1 MSRYIFLFDLDSTV
15 TKQEILPTIS
25 KRLGIY
31 ERMSELTESTMR
43 GEIPFKQ
50 SFLQRVELLKD
61 VPVSEVN
68 EMVSRI
74 QLNNHLVDFI
84 QKNHDRCHI
93 VTGNLDVWIDGVIR
107 KLGMERNTF
116 CSKAIVKNDY
126 IEDVFNIVDKNAVIG
141 QMVLPFVAIGDGN
154 NDAEMIEAAEVGIGY
169 GGVREIAPAVL
180 ACASH
185 AIYDEEKL
193 VEFFLKMKR
202 RIIRVRYSMVKK
214 VLFILHS

>member
-84 QKNHDRCHI
+84 QKI
-93 VTGNLDVWIDGVIR
+93 TID
-107 KLGMERNTF
+107 
-116 CSKAIVKNDY
+116 AILL
-126 IEDVFNIVDKNAVIG
+126 
-141 QMVLPFVAIGDGN
+141 Q
-154 NDAEMIEAAEVGIGY
+154 GIWMY
-169 GGVREIAPAVL
+169 GLMG
-180 ACASH
+180 
-185 AIYDEEKL
+185 
-193 VEFFLKMKR
+193 
-202 RIIRVRYSMVKK
+202 
-214 VLFILHS
+214 

>member
-25 KRLGIY
+25 KELGIY
-31 ERMSELTESTMR
+31 EKMTELTESTMS

-61 VPVSEVN
+61 IPVSEVSN
-68 EMVSRI
+68 MVSKI
-74 QLNNHLVDFI
+74 QLNNHLVEFI
-84 QKNHDRCHI
+84 QNNRERCNI
-93 VTGNLDVWIDGVIR
+93 VTGNLDVWIDGLI
-107 KLGMERNTF
+107 KKMGMERNTF
-116 CSKAIVKNDY
+116 CSKAIVKNDC
-126 IEDVFNIVDKNAVIG
+126 IEDVFNIVDKNAVIS

-180 ACASH
+180 ACATH
-185 AIYDEEKL
+185 AIYEEEKL
-193 VEFFLKMKR
+193 VEFLER
-202 RIIRVRYSMVKK
+202 
-214 VLFILHS
+214 LL

>member
-74 QLNNHLVDFI
+74 QLNNQLVDFI

-193 VEFFLKMKR
+193 VEFLER
-202 RIIRVRYSMVKK
+202 
-214 VLFILHS
+214 LL

>member
-68 EMVSRI
+68 ERVSRI

-193 VEFFLKMKR
+193 VEFLER
-202 RIIRVRYSMVKK
+202 
-214 VLFILHS
+214 LL

>member
-126 IEDVFNIVDKNAVIG
+126 IVDKNAVIG

-169 GGVREIAPAVL
+169 GEVREIAPAVL

-193 VEFFLKMKR
+193 VEFLER
-202 RIIRVRYSMVKK
+202 
-214 VLFILHS
+214 LL

>member
-68 EMVSRI
+68 EMDSRI

-193 VEFFLKMKR
+193 VEFLER
-202 RIIRVRYSMVKK
+202 
-214 VLFILHS
+214 LL